1 MSFGD
6 LWCGILV
13 TFTWRSFAAAGA
25 VKLCDRSDS
34 KSSKWNQPVRE
45 SWRLTQRQSID
56 GVCATSA
63 DMGLIPSIVLIN
75 CMNCE
80 KNQHLVKRCEHY

>member
-1 MSFGD
+1 M
-6 LWCGILV
+6 

-25 VKLCDRSDS
+25 VKLCDRTDS
-34 KSSKWNQPVRE
+34 KSSKWNHPSE

-63 DMGLIPSIVLIN
+63 DMGLYSFYCFN
-75 CMNCE
+75 MNCE
-80 KNQHLVKRCEHY
+80 KYINISTFS